1 LRGKT
6 ANPAC
11 FWGTVVF
18 AVRRL
23 GLALAVSSLL
33 ACPAAAGAQLAPP
46 TTIAPPPEHQ
56 ADPSLTTHVFRVGPY
71 QLGGYQ
77 TLRRTE
83 TVAPP
88 PVRGSI
94 VGMDVRVVDPQ
105 GQVIPQDV
113 LMLHHN
119 VFTNGGPDNSRV
131 DGACP
136 QRLVRERFY
145 GTSEE
150 LRPLTLPRGYGYP
163 TAPED
168 RWKMIWMVMNH
179 RHEPRSA
186 YLEYRVTVD
195 PSPGITPVKPYWL
208 SVVPCVSDPQY
219 TVPGG
224 RPPGREHRLSRTF
237 TLPESGR
244 IVAVGGH
251 LHGGSKAL
259 VLSQPGCGHRSLA
272 VNEPTYAP
280 AGDPLY
286 RVSPLLHEPDPKSIS
301 WHQWSDGWGIRQGE
315 QLKVTAVY
323 DGSRPHMRVM
333 GIAHVYVAPDA
344 TVPASCAPPPASGV
358 TLGPGF
364 AGRSEPPNVRL
375 TLAELR
381 SDGRA
386 HPIKRPR
393 GSFRRLSG
401 DVEVAVRRFG
411 FHPPLLSI
419 PRGASVSWIFS
430 GRRIHDATLV
440 SGPRGFATATVRG
453 GVVQR
458 VRFKVPGEYRLYC
471 SIHPVTMAQLVTV
484 RASRRR

>member
-1 LRGKT
+1 VGL
-6 ANPAC
+6 
-11 FWGTVVF
+11 

-23 GLALAVSSLL
+23 ALALALSCLL
-33 ACPAAAGAQLAPP
+33 AYPTGAGAQPAPQA
-46 TTIAPPPEHQ
+46 TIAPPAEHH
-56 ADPSLTTHVFRVGPY
+56 ADPSLATYVFRVGPY
-71 QLGGYQ
+71 AMGGY
-77 TLRRTE
+77 E
-83 TVAPP
+83 TFRHTDAVAPP

-94 VGMDVRVVDPQ
+94 VAMDVRVVDPQ

-119 VFTNGGPDNSRV
+119 VFTNGGPDDSRV

-136 QRLVRERFY
+136 HRPVRERFY

-179 RHEPRSA
+179 RAEARVA
-186 YLEYRVTVD
+186 YIEYRVTVD
-195 PSPGITPVKPYWL
+195 PSPAITPVKPYWL

-224 RPPGREHRLSRTF
+224 RRPGREHRLARTF

-251 LHGGSKAL
+251 LHGGSKGL
-259 VLSQPGCGHRSLA
+259 VLSQPGCGGRRLA

-280 AGDPLY
+280 ADDPLY
-286 RVSPLLHEPDPKSIS
+286 RVRPLLHEPDPKSIS
-301 WHQWSDGWGIRQGE
+301 WHQWSDGWAVHGGE
-315 QLKVTAVY
+315 QLRVTAVY
-323 DGSRPHMRVM
+323 DASRPHMRVM
-333 GIAHVYVAPDA
+333 GIAHVYLAPDPA
-344 TVPASCAPPPASGV
+344 VPAGCGPPPASGV
-358 TLGPGF
+358 TLGPDF
-364 AGRSEPPNVRL
+364 AGRSDPPRVRL

-381 SDGRA
+381 SDGIA
-386 HPIKRPR
+386 HPIRRPR
-393 GSFRRLSG
+393 GVFTRLAG
-401 DVEVAVRRFG
+401 DAKVNVRRFA

-419 PRGASVSWIFS
+419 PRGASVQWTFS
-430 GRRIHDATLV
+430 GRRVHDATVV

-453 GVVQR
+453 GVTQR
-458 VRFKVPGEYRLYC
+458 VRLNVPGEYRLYC
-471 SIHPVTMAQLVTV
+471 SIHPVSMSQLVRV